1 MKMPRELEET
11 ITRRRITTGALPPQL
26 LIAEETASTSA
37 GEGGSKMA
45 LFSRPKLDTVGIDTV
60 DIEASTT
67 VLALGKGSSR
77 AE

>member
-1 MKMPRELEET
+1 
-11 ITRRRITTGALPPQL
+11 
-26 LIAEETASTSA
+26 
-37 GEGGSKMA
+37 MA